1 MCWQS
6 GSDRMLIIINIIKI
20 SICIVML
27 IGFQTLN
34 EWDYTVPEYVSEG
47 IITLFTW
54 KSAIEADS

>member
-1 MCWQS
+1 MI
-6 GSDRMLIIINIIKI
+6 IIINIIKI

-34 EWDYTVPEYVSEG
+34 EWDYIVPKYVSEG
-47 IITLFTW
+47 IITLFAG